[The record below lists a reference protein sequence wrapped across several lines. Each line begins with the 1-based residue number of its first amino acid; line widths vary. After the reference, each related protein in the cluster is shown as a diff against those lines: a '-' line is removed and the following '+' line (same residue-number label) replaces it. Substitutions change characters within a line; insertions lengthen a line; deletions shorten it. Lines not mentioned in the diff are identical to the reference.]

1 VKESSG
7 FAAKPTLTGE
17 KVVLRPFRDGD
28 LPAIRAVLLDPEA
41 RMLTGSV
48 HNAAEA
54 RSPQPPAEEALLLDW
69 YGNCND
75 QPDRLDLAVVD
86 KMTRECVGEAVL
98 NQWDPGNESCNFR
111 IFIGPN
117 GRDRGLGT
125 EATRLIVGHGFERL
139 GLHRISLEVYAFNPR
154 ARRAYEKVGFR
165 VEGVL
170 RESFRYNGEWIDA
183 TVMSIL
189 ASEWHHQD
197 NSKKSFRTGVWLL
210 PRACELSTGGGGN
223 SRAPQS
229 ADTLVGDQSGTYR
242 VPGVQAEDHLP
253 PGWPT
258 GRRVRC
264 GAVASVAGDGAA
276 DVVAPRRT
284 RLTGLFSFGTGHD
297 RPLSPAGKPPGQAKG
312 AAGKSGDGRT

>member
-1 VKESSG
+1 MKESSG

-54 RSPQPPAEEALLLDW
+54 QSPESPDEEALLLDW
-69 YGNCND
+69 YGTCND

-86 KMTRECVGEAVL
+86 KITRECVGEAVL

-125 EATRLIVGHGFERL
+125 EATRLIVGHGFARL

-189 ASEWHHQD
+189 ASEWSAGRRPCPRPAGQAAAQGD
-197 NSKKSFRTGVWLL
+197 NSKKLFRTGVWLL
-210 PRACELSTGGGGN
+210 TPACELST
-223 SRAPQS
+223 RAVGIAERPKLLILLS
-229 ADTLVGDQSGTYR
+229 VTSPVRIACRACKRRTTSHLVGPR
-242 VPGVQAEDHLP
+242 VG
-253 PGWPT
+253 GF
-258 GRRVRC
+258 
-264 GAVASVAGDGAA
+264 GAA
-276 DVVAPRRT
+276 R
-284 RLTGLFSFGTGHD
+284 
-297 RPLSPAGKPPGQAKG
+297 SPA
-312 AAGKSGDGRT
+312 